1 MVMTLEISD
10 SLKAR
15 LEAIAARTTM
25 SPSELVDD
33 ALTKG
38 YSLEWLERSLDRVE
52 RAKEQAARGEF
63 ATADDLARV
72 VNKYRPT

>member
-1 MVMTLEISD
+1 
-10 SLKAR
+10 
-15 LEAIAARTTM
+15 M

-52 RAKEQAARGEF
+52 RAKEQAARGQF

>member
-1 MVMTLEISD
+1 MTLEISD

-52 RAKEQAARGEF
+52 RAKEQAAQGEF
-63 ATADDLARV
+63 ATADDVARV